1 MNRLSKDLRTVP
13 NAPASAASAPT
24 HATSSS
30 RRFRVAGPAWQL
42 PREREFGTGY
52 GKSSGYA
59 SDRRYAD
66 NWGQE
71 RFRMA

>member
-1 MNRLSKDLRTVP
+1 MNRLTRNNRT
-13 NAPASAASAPT
+13 APT
-24 HATSSS
+24 TAESTAATPAS
-30 RRFRVAGPAWQL
+30 RRFRIAGPAWQA

-52 GKSSGYA
+52 GNSSGYA
-59 SDRRYAD
+59 SDRRYAE

>member
-1 MNRLSKDLRTVP
+1 MNRLTRNNRT
-13 NAPASAASAPT
+13 APT
-24 HATSSS
+24 ASESTAPTPAS
-30 RRFRVAGPAWQL
+30 RRFRIAGPAWQA

-52 GKSSGYA
+52 GNSSGYA
-59 SDRRYAD
+59 SDRRYAE

>member
-1 MNRLSKDLRTVP
+1 MNRLTRNNRT
-13 NAPASAASAPT
+13 APTAADSTASATA
-24 HATSSS
+24 S
-30 RRFRVAGPAWQL
+30 RRFRIAGPAWQA

-52 GKSSGYA
+52 GNSSGYA
-59 SDRRYAD
+59 SDRRYAE